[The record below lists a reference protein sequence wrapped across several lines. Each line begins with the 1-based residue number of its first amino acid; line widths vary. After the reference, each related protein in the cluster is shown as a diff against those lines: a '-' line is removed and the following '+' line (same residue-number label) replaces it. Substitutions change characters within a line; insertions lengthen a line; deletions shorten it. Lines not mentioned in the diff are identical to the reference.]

1 MSCGRK
7 AENYGDFLCRVEEAA
22 YFSFLKWREKMK
34 IGAKIRMLRELKKV
48 SPKAMADAL
57 DMSLSGYSK
66 IERDEVELSIDKLTK
81 MSEVLGMKPEEV
93 LAFDEKVVFNIFGDN
108 NMGNN
113 HPTINNF
120 PEKLITLYED
130 KIKLL
135 ENMLEMKQAEID
147 RLRG

>member
-1 MSCGRK
+1 
-7 AENYGDFLCRVEEAA
+7 
-22 YFSFLKWREKMK
+22 MK
-34 IGAKIRMLRELKKV
+34 IGAKIRMLRELKKI

-66 IERDEVELSIDKLTK
+66 IERDEVELNVDKLTK
-81 MSEVLGMKPEEV
+81 MAEVLGMKPEEV

-120 PEKLITLYED
+120 PEKLIQLYED

-135 ENMLEMKQAEID
+135 EEKVAMQQEEIN